1 MKNMKPKTE
10 SILDLSKVTVDPNL
24 KSHRNDPFV
33 VRKVEEAKRILG
45 PYLDRIAADKS
56 K

>member
-1 MKNMKPKTE
+1 MKPKTE
-10 SILDLSKVTVDPNL
+10 DIFDLSKVTVNPNL

-33 VRKVEEAKRILG
+33 VRKVEEAKRVLG
-45 PYLDRIAADKS
+45 PYLDRLAADKS